1 MQDRPIIESL
11 LDLDFYKLSMG
22 QMIFH
27 RHPKVH
33 VKLSFINRTSSVHLA
48 EILSVERL
56 REELE
61 HCRTL
66 RFSPQELH
74 YIMGTYE
81 YEQPMFQLDYIN
93 FLKGL
98 SLPDFDLEAENGQ
111 FKLSFSGNWAEVTYW
126 ETLAMSIVNEL
137 YYRALTKKYSRF
149 EHELIE
155 ADGRIALGEKI
166 RELRRNPHITFSDF
180 GTRRRF
186 SKKWQ
191 DYVVG
196 TLVEE
201 CPVQFKGTSNVLL
214 AQKYG
219 VMPTG
224 TNAHELPM
232 VYSGI
237 YFQDDLEKSPTY
249 SQHRVLTDWEKEYGL
264 GLSIFLPDTFGSD
277 WFFGN
282 AVTLNQLGSWKGSR
296 QDSGVPLKYAEKRI
310 REYEL
315 ADVNPKEKI
324 IVFADG
330 LKVKTMKEISEAL
343 QGRIRYTFGWGTD
356 LTNDLG
362 FNPISIVVK
371 AVEAAG
377 HPVAKLSDNIAK
389 ATGPRE
395 AVERMKQLVGYTN
408 SFTATCES

>member
-1 MQDRPIIESL
+1 MCDKPIIESL
-11 LDLDFYKLSMG
+11 LDIDFYKLSMG

-27 RHPKVH
+27 RHPKVP
-33 VKLSFINRTSSVHLA
+33 VTLSFINRTARVPLA
-48 EILSVERL
+48 EIVSIGRL

-66 RFSPQELH
+66 RFSSQELH

-98 SLPDFDLEAENGQ
+98 ALPEFNLEIDGDQ
-111 FKLSFSGNWAEVTYW
+111 LKISFPGDWAEATYW

-137 YYRALTKKYSRF
+137 YYRALMQKYSPF
-149 EHELIE
+149 ERELVE
-155 ADGRIALGEKI
+155 SDGKIALGRKI
-166 RELRRNPHITFSDF
+166 RELRRNPNITFSDF

-186 SKKWQ
+186 SRQWQ
-191 DYVVG
+191 DYVVSI
-196 TLVEE
+196 LAKE
-201 CPVQFKGTSNVLL
+201 CPDQFKGTSNVLL
-214 AQKYG
+214 AQRYG
-219 VMPTG
+219 LMPTG

-237 YFQDDLEKSPTY
+237 YFEEDTEKNPTY
-249 SQHRVLTDWEKEYGL
+249 SQHRVLADWEEEYGM

-277 WFFGN
+277 WFFSN
-282 AVTLNQLGSWKGSR
+282 AVTPKQFRNWKGSR
-296 QDSGVPLKYAEKRI
+296 QDSGIPLKYAEKRI
-310 REYEL
+310 QEYQD
-315 ADVNPKEKI
+315 AGIDPKEKL

-330 LKVKTMKEISEAL
+330 LRVETMKEISERL
-343 QGRIRYTFGWGTD
+343 HGRIRYTFGWGTD

-362 FNPISIVVK
+362 FKSISIVVK

-377 HPVAKLSDNIAK
+377 HPVAKLSDNISK
-389 ATGPRE
+389 ATGPRV
-395 AVERMKQLVGYTN
+395 AVERMKQMVGYTN
-408 SFTATCES
+408 TFAEACKS

>member
-1 MQDRPIIESL
+1 MQDRPIIKSL

-27 RHPKVH
+27 RHPKVP
-33 VKLSFINRTSSVHLA
+33 VTLSFINRTAGVPLA
-48 EILSVERL
+48 EIVDVGRL

-61 HCRTL
+61 HCQTL

-81 YEQPMFQLDYIN
+81 YGEPMFQFDYIN

-98 SLPDFDLEAENGQ
+98 ALPEFNLEVKDGQ

-137 YYRALTKKYSRF
+137 YYRALTKKYSSF
-149 EHELIE
+149 ERELVE
-155 ADGRIALGEKI
+155 SDGKIALGRKI
-166 RELRRNPHITFSDF
+166 RELRRNPNITFSDF

-186 SKKWQ
+186 SRQWQ
-191 DYVVG
+191 DYVVSI
-196 TLVEE
+196 LAKE
-201 CPVQFKGTSNVLL
+201 CPDQFKGTSNVLL

-219 VMPTG
+219 LMPTG

-237 YFQDDLEKSPTY
+237 YFEEDTEKNPTY
-249 SQHRVLTDWEKEYGL
+249 SQHRVLADWEEEYGM

-277 WFFGN
+277 WFFLN
-282 AVTLNQLGSWKGSR
+282 VVTSDQLHKWKGSR
-296 QDSGVPLKYAEKRI
+296 QDSGVPLEYAQKRI
-310 REYEL
+310 NEYV
-315 ADVNPKEKI
+315 DVGIDPRYKL

-330 LKVKTMKEISEAL
+330 LRMETMKEISEKL
-343 QGRIRYTFGWGTD
+343 HGCIRYTFGWGTD

-362 FNPISIVVK
+362 FKSISIVVK

-377 HPVAKLSDNIAK
+377 HPVAKLSDNISK
-389 ATGPRE
+389 ATGPRV
-395 AVERMKQLVGYTN
+395 AVERMKRMVGYTN
-408 SFTATCES
+408 TFAEACKS